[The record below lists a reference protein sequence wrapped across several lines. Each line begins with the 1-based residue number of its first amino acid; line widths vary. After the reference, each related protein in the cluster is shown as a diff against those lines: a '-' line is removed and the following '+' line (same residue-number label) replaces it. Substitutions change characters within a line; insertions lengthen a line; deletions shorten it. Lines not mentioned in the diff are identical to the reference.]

1 MKLNITIAALVLLT
15 LGSCTKLDV
24 AVESK
29 LTSDNFPKSEEAFV
43 AATGTIYQK
52 FTSRYGVDIWRM
64 NELTT
69 EEAIITAR
77 NGGYYDQ
84 GRYISMHKHSWTTAD
99 PSVEGAWQW
108 GYAGISDC
116 NRVLSLLEDAE
127 EGALK
132 TLFINEV
139 RTMRSLFYFYMMDMY
154 GNVPITSF
162 GTTESPKQSTR
173 EEVFN
178 FIEKE
183 LLEVSAGLSK
193 PATVTQAYYGRPTV
207 WMAYAMLQKMYLN
220 ADYYTGKARYAESVT
235 YADKIIKE
243 SGLSLMSDYNQ
254 LFAVNN
260 GPNSETIFPAIY
272 DANYSSGNQ
281 FTRFSLHSTLRAKYN
296 LPFSPSNAMCTIAEF
311 YRTFNLPGDVRNAT
325 WLAGIQYANDGVTP
339 IKNGTGSLNFTPEII
354 IKDEPTMDVGP
365 EVNGVSM
372 GVRSI
377 KYYPDPNTNSSTRH
391 QNNDMPV
398 FRLADVYLMK
408 AEALLRQGTNTAEAL
423 SLVNQVRTR
432 SKAPVLSALTFDLL
446 LEERGRELAWEGW
459 RRNDLIRFGKY
470 ENAWGFKKGNEGPH
484 RRIFPI
490 PATELVLNT
499 NLVQNPGY

>member
-1 MKLNITIAALVLLT
+1 MKLNITIAALALLT

-29 LTSDNFPKSEEAFV
+29 LTTDNFPKSQEAFV

-52 FTSRYGVDIWRM
+52 FTRSYGVDIWRM
-64 NELTT
+64 NEFTT

-116 NRVLSLLEDAE
+116 NRVLSLLDAAEDSE
-127 EGALK
+127 LK
-132 TLFINEV
+132 TLFIKEV
-139 RTMRSLFYFYMMDMY
+139 RTMRALFYFYMMDMY

-162 GTTESPKQSTR
+162 GTTESPTQSTR
-173 EEVFN
+173 EVVFN

-183 LLEVSAGLSK
+183 LLEVSAGLSA
-193 PATVTQAYYGRPTV
+193 PPTVTQAYYGRPTV
-207 WMAYAMLQKMYLN
+207 WMAYALLQKMYLN
-220 ADYYTGKARYAESVT
+220 AEQYTGKARLAESVT
-235 YADKIIKE
+235 YGDKIIKE
-243 SGLSLMSDYNQ
+243 SKLTLVSDYKQ

-272 DANYSSGNQ
+272 DANYSPGNA

-311 YRTFNLPGDVRNAT
+311 YNTFNLPGDVRNTT
-325 WLAGIQYANDGVTP
+325 WLAGIQYAADGVTP
-339 IKNGTGSLNFTPEII
+339 IMNGTAPLNFTKEII

-365 EVNGVSM
+365 EVNGISM

-377 KYYPDPNTNSSTRH
+377 KYYPDPNTNSSTRF

-408 AEALLRQGTNTAEAL
+408 AEALLRQGANTGEAL
-423 SLVNQVRTR
+423 TLVNQVRTR
-432 SKAPVLSALTFDLL
+432 AKAPALSTLTLDLL

-470 ENAWGFKKGNEGPH
+470 ENAWGFKKGNEGAH

-490 PATELVLNT
+490 PATELVLNS
-499 NLVQNPGY
+499 NLIQNPGY